1 MVFTEF
7 LDMVERRYGI
17 EVLDAVLTASG
28 VESLG
33 AYTSV
38 GTYDWREFVALA
50 EATAEH
56 VGVPLPQLLRGYGQ
70 YLFGVFVKSH
80 ASLFA
85 DVTSAFDFLENVE
98 AFIHP
103 EVRKLYPD
111 ADLPRFEIE
120 RSGDTMTMHYRSKRP
135 FAQFARGLIEGCLLH
150 FAVAAEVDM
159 TGEGSDCRFSI
170 CQRKGDECPTAK
182 TT

>member
-7 LDMVERRYGI
+7 LDMVEQRYGI
-17 EVLDAVLTASG
+17 ETLDAVLTASS

-50 EATAEH
+50 EATAAQ
-56 VGVPLPQLLRGYGQ
+56 VDVSMPQLLRGYGQ
-70 YLFGVFVKSH
+70 YLFGVFAKTH
-80 ASLFA
+80 ASLFT
-85 DVTSAFDFLENVE
+85 DLTSAFDFLENVE

-111 ADLPRFEIE
+111 ADLPRFDIE
-120 RSGDTMTMHYRSKRP
+120 RCGDTMTIHYRSKRP

-150 FAVAAEVDM
+150 FAVTAVVDM
-159 TGEGSDCRFSI
+159 AGEDGDCMFSI
-170 CQRKGDECPTAK
+170 SARKGEEWPTAK
-182 TT
+182 IQ

>member
-7 LDMVERRYGI
+7 LDMVEQRHGI

-28 VESLG
+28 VEHLG

-38 GTYDWREFVALA
+38 GTYDWRELVALA
-50 EATAEH
+50 EALSERIDM
-56 VGVPLPQLLRGYGQ
+56 PLPELLRGYGQ
-70 YLFGVFVKSH
+70 HLFGVFVKSH
-80 ASLFA
+80 ASLFV

-103 EVRKLYPD
+103 EVRKLYPG
-111 ADLPRFEIE
+111 ADLPRFDVE
-120 RSGDTMTMHYRSKRP
+120 RNDQSMTVRYRSKRP

-150 FAVAAEVDM
+150 YAVPAAVEMD
-159 TGEGSDCRFSI
+159 GEDGDCTFSI
-170 CQRKGDECPTAK
+170 VPR
-182 TT
+182 